1 MTFYLDLLGQKQ
13 RGGWHALSTS
23 TDWQGWL
30 FQVVPKTLNARV
42 RRHLHSNLKH
52 ILVGLEMKAGLIV
65 PHGERGRGAGY
76 LFEPYFQMLI
86 FEFNV
91 GVFSICEGLGAAL
104 HLAAVAD
111 DGAAGPRVAPA
122 DWVAALR
129 DRFDPGGGPGLEQK
143 VAAVKTVRDK
153 LHQDRVA
160 LRPDIDWHDLG
171 YPAFINATEA
181 LQMLLADNV
190 DRVPRTTNL
199 IELPPDKEEDEQ
211 P

>member
-1 MTFYLDLLGQKQ
+1 MAFYLDRLGQGQ
-13 RGGWHALSTS
+13 DGGWHALSTS
-23 TDWQGWL
+23 NDWQFWL
-30 FQVVPKTLNARV
+30 FSVIPRTLNARV
-42 RRHLHSNLKH
+42 RRHLKSNLKH
-52 ILVGLEMKAGLIV
+52 ILVGLEMKAGLV
-65 PHGERGRGAGY
+65 MPHGARSHAADY

-104 HLAAVAD
+104 HLASVD
-111 DGAAGPRVAPA
+111 SDGAAGPRVAPA
-122 DWVAALR
+122 DWVAALC
-129 DRFDPGGGPGLEQK
+129 DRFDPGGGLGLEQK

-160 LRPDIDWHDLG
+160 LRPDIDWHDFG
-171 YPAFINATEA
+171 YPAFINAVEA
-181 LQMLLADNV
+181 LQILLSDNI

-199 IELPPDKEEDEQ
+199 IELPPEEEEDEE